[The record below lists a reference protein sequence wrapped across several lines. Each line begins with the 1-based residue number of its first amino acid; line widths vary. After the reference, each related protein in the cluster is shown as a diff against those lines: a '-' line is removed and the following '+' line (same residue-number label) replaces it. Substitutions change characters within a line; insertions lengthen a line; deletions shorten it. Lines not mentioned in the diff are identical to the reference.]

1 MFEGPETKYTRS
13 GDVHIAYQVVGDGP
27 QDVVVL
33 SEWTSH
39 IEVFWEHPVFARMLR
54 RIAASARLILFD
66 KRGIG
71 LSDPVSLED
80 LASME
85 MWMDDL
91 IAVLD
96 ACDSRQ
102 AVLAGTGHGGQMAV
116 LFAATH
122 PERTKSVLLANSYAR
137 LARASDY
144 PWGIPEP
151 AQERALSA
159 IEQTW
164 GTPASRTIELIA
176 PSLAGD
182 DSVRRWWGRLERL
195 ACSPGR
201 AVDMQRA
208 IYSYDVRQVLGSV
221 TQPTLVMHTADNLL
235 VRVGHG
241 RYLAENVPG
250 ATYLEFAGA
259 DHWWFVGEEGERA
272 WNAAMEFFGATE
284 SGADR
289 DRVLATLL
297 FTDIVTS
304 TEQAALMGDAAWK
317 EVLDDLDA
325 LVARQVDRFQGKVIK
340 GLGDGHLAT
349 FDGPGRAIRCA
360 SAISDGVRNL
370 GLEVRCGLHTGEI
383 DLRGDDVGGVALHIA
398 ARVMSLAG
406 PNEVLV
412 SGSVPPLVA
421 GSGFDFEDR
430 GEHELRGVPG
440 KWALFAVAR

>member
-1 MFEGPETKYTRS
+1 MFDAPETKYTRS

-71 LSDPVSLED
+71 LSDPVSNED

-91 IAVLD
+91 VAVLD
-96 ACDSRQ
+96 ACQSSQ

-122 PERTKSVLLANSYAR
+122 PERTKSLLLANAYAR
-137 LARASDY
+137 LARAPDY
-144 PWGIPEP
+144 PWGIPES
-151 AQERALSA
+151 AQERALST
-159 IEQTW
+159 IDQTW
-164 GTPASRTIELIA
+164 GTPASRTIEMIS

-182 DSVRRWWGRLERL
+182 ESVRRWWSRLERL

-221 TQPTLVMHTADNLL
+221 TQPTLVIHTANNLL

-241 RYLAENVPG
+241 RYLADNLPG
-250 ATYLEFAGA
+250 AKYLEFDSP

-272 WNAAMEFFGATE
+272 WNVSMEFFGTSEAH
-284 SGADR
+284 ADP

-304 TEQAALMGDAAWK
+304 TEQASSLGDAAWK

-325 LVARQVDRFQGKVIK
+325 LVARQVGRFQGKVVK
-340 GLGDGHLAT
+340 AMGDGHLAT

-360 SAISDGVRNL
+360 TAISQGVRSL

-398 ARVMSLAG
+398 SRVMALAG

-412 SGSVPPLVA
+412 SGSVPPLVS

-430 GEHELRGVPG
+430 GERELKGVPG
-440 KWALFAVAR
+440 KWSVFAVKP

>member
-1 MFEGPETKYTRS
+1 MFDVPETRYTRS

-27 QDVVVL
+27 QDVVAL
-33 SEWTSH
+33 AEWTSH
-39 IEVFWEHPVFARMLR
+39 IEAFWEHPVFARMLR
-54 RIAASARLILFD
+54 RIASTSRLILFD

-71 LSDPVSLED
+71 LSDPVSEEE
-80 LASME
+80 LASVE
-85 MWMDDL
+85 IWMDDL
-91 IAVLD
+91 VAVLD
-96 ACDSRQ
+96 ACESRQ

-122 PERTKSVLLANSYAR
+122 PERTESLLLANAYAR
-137 LARASDY
+137 LSRAPDY
-144 PWGIPEP
+144 PWGIPEA
-151 AQERALSA
+151 AQERALSVL
-159 IEQTW
+159 ERTW
-164 GTPASRTIELIA
+164 GTPASPTIELIA
-176 PSLAGD
+176 PSVAGD
-182 DSVRRWWGRLERL
+182 EGVRRWWGRLERL

-201 AVDMQRA
+201 AVQMQRA
-208 IYSYDVRQVLGSV
+208 VYSFDVRHVLASV
-221 TQPTLVMHTADNLL
+221 TQPTLVIHTTGNRL

-241 RYLAENVPG
+241 RYLAENIRG
-250 ATYLEFAGA
+250 ATFLELDSE
-259 DHWWFVGEEGERA
+259 DHWWFLGEEGDRA
-272 WNAAMEFFGATE
+272 WSAAMEFVGASET
-284 SGADR
+284 GADA

-304 TEQAALMGDAAWK
+304 TQQAALLGDAAWK

-360 SAISDGVRNL
+360 TSISEGVRSL
-370 GLEVRCGLHTGEI
+370 GLEVRCGVHTGEI

-430 GEHELRGVPG
+430 GEHELKGVPG
-440 KWALFAVAR
+440 KWSVFAVGR